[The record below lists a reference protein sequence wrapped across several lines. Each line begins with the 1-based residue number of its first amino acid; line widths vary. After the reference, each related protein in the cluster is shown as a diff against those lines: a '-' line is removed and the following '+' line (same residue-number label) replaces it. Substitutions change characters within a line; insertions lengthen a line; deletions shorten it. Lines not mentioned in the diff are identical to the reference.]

1 MTANDALKMSLK
13 KRKRKDFPNQISG
26 SVSSENLPQSSGAS
40 DSADF

>member
-13 KRKRKDFPNQISG
+13 KRKREDFPNKISG

-40 DSADF
+40 DTADF